1 MTNKLGKRHGLFRPS
16 ASRGEHGLSVQE
28 AHAALRI
35 QMLGMDNAYLC
46 LFEQLMA
53 CVDEASKRR
62 IAADPEVR
70 RLQGVVEDFRTGKN
84 GGWLGFAEICRPAF
98 DAAQAC

>member
-1 MTNKLGKRHGLFRPS
+1 MANKVGRKHGLFRSS
-16 ASRGEHGLSVQE
+16 ASGKGEQALSMQE
-28 AHAALRI
+28 RHATLRI

-70 RLQGVVEDFRTGKN
+70 RLQNVVEDFRTGKN
-84 GGWLGFAEICRPAF
+84 GGWLGFAQICRPAF
-98 DAAQAC
+98 DAAQA

>member
-1 MTNKLGKRHGLFRPS
+1 MANKVGRKHGLFRSS
-16 ASRGEHGLSVQE
+16 ASGKGEQALSMQ
-28 AHAALRI
+28 
-35 QMLGMDNAYLC
+35 NAYLC

-70 RLQGVVEDFRTGKN
+70 RLQNVVEDFRTGKN
-84 GGWLGFAEICRPAF
+84 GGWLGFAQICRPAF
-98 DAAQAC
+98 DAAQA